1 MTFAEAA
8 AIMIGGGS
16 NSGLPFPNQFQY
28 YDGETTVRDREYNYE
43 DGKNEYIPGKDRTV
57 PKDSIVVS
65 YYIEYSRQHYK
76 YQYMIYQLII
86 EDIDTATEEVVGV
99 IDLQTNKEYRFQFN
113 VRGGR

>member
-8 AIMIGGGS
+8 AIMIGGGC

-28 YDGETTVRDREYNYE
+28 YGWETTVRDREYNYE